1 MLIWCAPTLC
11 LAAVVLLIDFVLR
24 RKKWSENT
32 KSEKNGLILTL
43 VVSFP
48 YIFCSIYGRLM
59 GLVDPRGKGALTDL
73 IFEVLLVAGK
83 GTIFVCLAALV
94 ASLVLRRQGKAV
106 ASNRV
111 LLGGLLYCAVLIG
124 TSCVI

>member
-1 MLIWCAPTLC
+1 MLIWSVPTLC
-11 LAAVVLLIDFVLR
+11 LAAVVLLIDYIVR

-32 KSEKNGLILTL
+32 KSEKTGLILTL

-59 GLVDPRGKGALTDL
+59 GIVGPRGKGPVTEFLH
-73 IFEVLLVAGK
+73 EVLLAAGQ
-83 GTIFVCLAALV
+83 GAIFVCIAALV

-106 ASNRV
+106 ASNRA
-111 LLGGLLYCAVLIG
+111 LLAGLLYCAVMTG
-124 TSCVI
+124 ASFVI